1 MRRTGP
7 EREWRPVRSLEDTG
21 MRRSLIAV
29 MVAGAVGSIVAPAQ
43 AQAPS
48 PAVPLQWPW
57 PQQAYVGTYPFPS
70 TTPSDA
76 YKQGLISRWEL
87 ERFEGPTPQA
97 LQGPSPNGGNAAPG
111 TGGM

>member
-1 MRRTGP
+1 MRRALIGVTLAVTVASIIS
-7 EREWRPVRSLEDTG
+7 PVR
-21 MRRSLIAV
+21 
-29 MVAGAVGSIVAPAQ
+29 

-48 PAVPLQWPW
+48 PVVPPQWPL
-57 PQQAYVGTYPFPS
+57 PQQAYVGTYPFAA
-70 TTPSDA
+70 TPSDA

-111 TGGM
+111 TGM